1 MSVRHAAVIGFTIAL
16 AATSAPAAD
25 KPARFW
31 NLTSVTIINLAL
43 APAGTG
49 RWGKNQCE
57 NDRDGEVDPRERL
70 PITDA
75 APGRYDV
82 RLTDKSGRVCIAKA
96 IAVRAGGVFALEDK
110 DLTECSR

>member
-1 MSVRHAAVIGFTIAL
+1 MGLASVL

-31 NLTSVTIINLAL
+31 NLTSVTITTLSL

-49 RWGKNQCE
+49 RFGRNQCE

-75 APGRYDV
+75 APGRYDI

-96 IAVRAGGVFALEDK
+96 IAVRAGEVFALEDK
-110 DLTECSR
+110 DLTDCTR